1 MKKKLLK
8 ILRLIR
14 IDVLLLGLAERFLTA
29 LSKKLGEWK
38 ALAEA
43 SLARCKN
50 CNEKVNKLPDVTDC
64 EF

>member
-1 MKKKLLK
+1 MKAKVIMLLHMFG
-8 ILRLIR
+8 L
-14 IDVLLLGLAERFLTA
+14 DVLLLGLAERFLTA

-38 ALAEA
+38 TLAEA